1 MKLKDLIKEKRAE
14 KDWSQTRLAKLLG
27 YSSGQFVSNWE
38 RGDSYPPMDRLAKM
52 TLLFELEDNILFDL
66 FSKENF
72 ESKQKEYEKAL
83 EFHKNFS

>member
-1 MKLKDLIKEKRAE
+1 MMLKDLIKEKRVE
-14 KDWSQTRLAKLLG
+14 KDWSQSRLAKLLG

-52 TLLFELEDNILFDL
+52 TLLFELEENLLFDL

-72 ESKQKEYEKAL
+72 EAKQKEYTKAL
-83 EFHKNFS
+83 SFHKSLD